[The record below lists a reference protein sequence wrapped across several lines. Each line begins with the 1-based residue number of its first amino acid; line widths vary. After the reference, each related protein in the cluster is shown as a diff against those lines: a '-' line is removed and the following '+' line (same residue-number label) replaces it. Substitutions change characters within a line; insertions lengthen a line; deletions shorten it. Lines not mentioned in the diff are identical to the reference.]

1 MKKWQII
8 APIGIA
14 AAAAAAVLAMR
25 KKPQAAADAK
35 PAPAAKK
42 PAPAAQLKTG
52 SYSFVSGYK
61 DAATV
66 EVKVG
71 YDPERFSF
79 AVIEDSFPAYSS
91 DSHVAVIYG
100 EDFTA
105 QIEYAGYYH
114 GEDFAAMSAAPRHT
128 LYRRGLHMHVLPCAG
143 RRIQLSARDGRQG
156 RGQRRYAR
164 RASGRREPR
173 GAARKRRDKLGKVSE
188 TAKSA
193 QSRPETGGFV
203 YAGSTLI

>member
-71 YDPERFSF
+71 YDPEHFSF
-79 AVIEDSFPAYSS
+79 AVIEDSFPATPATPTS
-91 DSHVAVIYG
+91 
-100 EDFTA
+100 
-105 QIEYAGYYH
+105 
-114 GEDFAAMSAAPRHT
+114 P
-128 LYRRGLHMHVLPCAG
+128 
-143 RRIQLSARDGRQG
+143 
-156 RGQRRYAR
+156 
-164 RASGRREPR
+164 
-173 GAARKRRDKLGKVSE
+173 
-188 TAKSA
+188 
-193 QSRPETGGFV
+193 
-203 YAGSTLI
+203 

>member
-8 APIGIA
+8 APLGIA
-14 AAAAAAVLAMR
+14 AAAATAVLAMR
-25 KKPQAAADAK
+25 KKPQTAADA

-42 PAPAAQLKTG
+42 SVPAAQLKTG

-61 DAATV
+61 DAATI

-79 AVIEDSFPAYSS
+79 DVIEDSFPAYSS

-114 GEDFAAMSAAPRHT
+114 GEDFDAMSAAARGKFQGFGEVAFGALQGIRYIDGDSICMCFPVPGDQYSYLLVTVIKAEGNDDT
-128 LYRRGLHMHVLPCAG
+128 LDELQDDENL
-143 RRIQLSARDGRQG
+143 
-156 RGQRRYAR
+156 
-164 RASGRREPR
+164 
-173 GAARKRRDKLGKVSE
+173 AALLGCVEISSVK
-188 TAKSA
+188 
-193 QSRPETGGFV
+193 
-203 YAGSTLI
+203 

>member
-71 YDPERFSF
+71 YDPECFSF

-91 DSHVAVIYG
+91 DSHVAVVYG

-105 QIEYAGYYH
+105 QLEYAGYYP
-114 GEDFAAMSAAPRHT
+114 GEDFAAMS
-128 LYRRGLHMHVLPCAG
+128 
-143 RRIQLSARDGRQG
+143 
-156 RGQRRYAR
+156 
-164 RASGRREPR
+164 E
-173 GAARKRRDKLGKVSE
+173 AARAKFSGYGEVVFGVHRGIRYVDGDCICMCFPIPDDDCSYLLVTVIKAAGNDDTLDELQENEDLAALLGGLEIS
-188 TAKSA
+188 SD
-193 QSRPETGGFV
+193 R
-203 YAGSTLI
+203 

>member
-114 GEDFAAMSAAPRHT
+114 GEDFAAMSAAARGKFQGFGEIEFGALRGIRYIDGDCICMCFPVPGDEYSYLLVTVVKAEGNDDT
-128 LYRRGLHMHVLPCAG
+128 LDELQDDENL
-143 RRIQLSARDGRQG
+143 
-156 RGQRRYAR
+156 
-164 RASGRREPR
+164 
-173 GAARKRRDKLGKVSE
+173 AALLGSVEISSE
-188 TAKSA
+188 K
-193 QSRPETGGFV
+193 
-203 YAGSTLI
+203 

>member
-1 MKKWQII
+1 MTS
-8 APIGIA
+8 
-14 AAAAAAVLAMR
+14 
-25 KKPQAAADAK
+25 
-35 PAPAAKK
+35 PAAKK

-114 GEDFAAMSAAPRHT
+114 GEDFAVENEIT
-128 LYRRGLHMHVLPCAG
+128 LFLLKEEGRYYLQYSEDSRAQVDLNCVMNELGEIIELQGTGEGRAFTLTEQQELVRLCAKG
-143 RRIQLSARDGRQG
+143 NLELLKIQKEALG
-156 RGQRRYAR
+156 
-164 RASGRREPR
+164 
-173 GAARKRRDKLGKVSE
+173 GAL
-188 TAKSA
+188 
-193 QSRPETGGFV
+193 
-203 YAGSTLI
+203 

>member
-35 PAPAAKK
+35 SAPAAKK
-42 PAPAAQLKTG
+42 SAPAAQLKTG

-71 YDPERFSF
+71 YDPECFSF

-114 GEDFAAMSAAPRHT
+114 GEDFAAMSAAARGKFQGYGEIEFGALRGIRYIDGDCICMCFPVPGDEYSYLLVTVIKAEGNDDT
-128 LYRRGLHMHVLPCAG
+128 LDELQDDEHL
-143 RRIQLSARDGRQG
+143 
-156 RGQRRYAR
+156 
-164 RASGRREPR
+164 
-173 GAARKRRDKLGKVSE
+173 AALLGSVEISSE
-188 TAKSA
+188 K
-193 QSRPETGGFV
+193 
-203 YAGSTLI
+203 

>member
-1 MKKWQII
+1 MKKWQFI
-8 APIGIA
+8 APLGIA

-25 KKPQAAADAK
+25 KKPQTAANA

-42 PAPAAQLKTG
+42 SVPAAQLKTG

-61 DAATV
+61 DAATI

-100 EDFTA
+100 EDFTV

-114 GEDFAAMSAAPRHT
+114 GEDFDAMSAAARGKFQGFGEVAFGALRGIRYIDGDSICMCFPVPGDEYSYLLVTVIKAEGNDDT
-128 LYRRGLHMHVLPCAG
+128 LDELQDDENL
-143 RRIQLSARDGRQG
+143 
-156 RGQRRYAR
+156 
-164 RASGRREPR
+164 
-173 GAARKRRDKLGKVSE
+173 AALLGCVEISSVK
-188 TAKSA
+188 
-193 QSRPETGGFV
+193 
-203 YAGSTLI
+203 

>member
-114 GEDFAAMSAAPRHT
+114 GEDFAAMSAAA
-128 LYRRGLHMHVLPCAG
+128 RG
-143 RRIQLSARDGRQG
+143 
-156 RGQRRYAR
+156 
-164 RASGRREPR
+164 
-173 GAARKRRDKLGKVSE
+173 
-188 TAKSA
+188 KSA
-193 QSRPETGGFV
+193 QPAAGQHRLDVRVAQRRGREETGRVRGHESMAAMIDSRACSATWRRPSSPGV
-203 YAGSTLI
+203 IGACAVLVT

>member
-71 YDPERFSF
+71 YDSERFSF

-100 EDFTA
+100 EDF
-105 QIEYAGYYH
+105 
-114 GEDFAAMSAAPRHT
+114 AAMSAAARGKFQGFGEIGFGALHGIRYIDGDCICMCFPVPGDEYSYLLVTVIKAEGNDDT
-128 LYRRGLHMHVLPCAG
+128 LDELQDDENLAALLGSVE
-143 RRIQLSARDGRQG
+143 ISA
-156 RGQRRYAR
+156 
-164 RASGRREPR
+164 E
-173 GAARKRRDKLGKVSE
+173 K
-188 TAKSA
+188 
-193 QSRPETGGFV
+193 
-203 YAGSTLI
+203 

>member
-14 AAAAAAVLAMR
+14 AGAAALVLALR
-25 KKPQAAADAK
+25 RKPQPAADGNSSAETK
-35 PAPAAKK
+35 KAAPSV
-42 PAPAAQLKTG
+42 QLKSG

-66 EVKVG
+66 DVTIN
-71 YDPERFSF
+71 YDPEKFGF
-79 AVIEDSFPAYSS
+79 AVIEDGFPAYSS

-114 GEDFAAMSAAPRHT
+114 GEDFAAMSAAARGKFSGFGEVTFGRHSGIRYLDGDCICLCLPIPGDDYSYLLIT
-128 LYRRGLHMHVLPCAG
+128 VIKAEGNDDSLNELQDDPGLNAIVSG
-143 RRIQLSARDGRQG
+143 IEISRQ
-156 RGQRRYAR
+156 
-164 RASGRREPR
+164 
-173 GAARKRRDKLGKVSE
+173 
-188 TAKSA
+188 
-193 QSRPETGGFV
+193 
-203 YAGSTLI
+203 

>member
-8 APIGIA
+8 APLGIA

-25 KKPQAAADAK
+25 KKPQTAADT

-42 PAPAAQLKTG
+42 SVPAAQLKTG

-61 DAATV
+61 DAATI

-79 AVIEDSFPAYSS
+79 DVIEDSFPAYSS

-114 GEDFAAMSAAPRHT
+114 GEDFDAMSAAARGKFQGFGEVAFGALRGIRYIDGDSICMCFPVPGDQYSYLLVTVIKAEGNDDT
-128 LYRRGLHMHVLPCAG
+128 LDELQDDENL
-143 RRIQLSARDGRQG
+143 
-156 RGQRRYAR
+156 
-164 RASGRREPR
+164 
-173 GAARKRRDKLGKVSE
+173 AALLGCVEISSVK
-188 TAKSA
+188 
-193 QSRPETGGFV
+193 
-203 YAGSTLI
+203 

>member
-25 KKPQAAADAK
+25 KKPQAAADA
-35 PAPAAKK
+35 K

-114 GEDFAAMSAAPRHT
+114 GEDFAAMSAAARGKFQGYGEVGFGALRGIRYIDGDCICMCFPVPGDEYSYLLVTVVKAEGNDDT
-128 LYRRGLHMHVLPCAG
+128 LDELQDDENL
-143 RRIQLSARDGRQG
+143 
-156 RGQRRYAR
+156 
-164 RASGRREPR
+164 
-173 GAARKRRDKLGKVSE
+173 AALLGSVEISSE
-188 TAKSA
+188 K
-193 QSRPETGGFV
+193 
-203 YAGSTLI
+203 

>member
-1 MKKWQII
+1 MKKWQFI

-25 KKPQAAADAK
+25 KKPQTAANA

-42 PAPAAQLKTG
+42 SVPAAQLKTG

-61 DAATV
+61 DAATI

-100 EDFTA
+100 EDFTV

-114 GEDFAAMSAAPRHT
+114 GEDFDAMSAAARGKFQGFGEVAFGELRGIRYIDGDSICMCFPVPGDEYSYLLVTVIKAEGNDDT
-128 LYRRGLHMHVLPCAG
+128 LDELQADENL
-143 RRIQLSARDGRQG
+143 
-156 RGQRRYAR
+156 
-164 RASGRREPR
+164 
-173 GAARKRRDKLGKVSE
+173 AALLGCVEISSVK
-188 TAKSA
+188 
-193 QSRPETGGFV
+193 
-203 YAGSTLI
+203 